1 MSYEMHATTITR
13 LPGSVHWV
21 FLGLWVFLGI
31 SFLENVKCMGHVTCK
46 KTVLAE
52 KELDLIIWFEKTT
65 DLTDKN
71 VTAIFPLDRV
81 LL

>member
-1 MSYEMHATTITR
+1 MFGA
-13 LPGSVHWV
+13 
-21 FLGLWVFLGI
+21 
-31 SFLENVKCMGHVTCK
+31 CK
-46 KTVLAE
+46 LQKTTVLAE
-52 KELDLIIWFEKTT
+52 KELDLIIWFKKTT